1 MVISNYLITFAS
13 TCSPRFSSDQRA
25 QGELFFD
32 LNFMPR
38 VPYSKPPLTF
48 HEQLQQLKD
57 RGLVIEKDSKCLFLL
72 ETISYYRLSGYWY
85 PMLQMPKSDHV
96 FKPNSSFNASFNLYC
111 FDRELR
117 KLVTAEL
124 EKIEIAIRA
133 KMIYVLSHEYGAFWF
148 SDATLF
154 SDSSKFHST
163 LHKIT
168 EEYNRS
174 KEDFIAS
181 FKVKYNNPLPPSWI
195 ILEISSFGVLSN
207 LYQNLRPGRA
217 KREISHHFGLDD
229 STFESWIHSIAYI
242 RNVCAHHSRLWNKA
256 LRIAPVIP
264 NNPQKTWLSVYH
276 TKNTNSGSIRNI
288 NNRTYY
294 ILSMII
300 YFSKI
305 VNPKTKFKNK
315 FLELLTKY
323 PNVDTYAMGFTN
335 NWKQEELWKVKQS
348 FFKRILSNLGIV
360 K

>member
-1 MVISNYLITFAS
+1 
-13 TCSPRFSSDQRA
+13 
-25 QGELFFD
+25 
-32 LNFMPR
+32 MPR

-48 HEQLQQLKD
+48 NDQLQQLKN
-57 RGLVIEKDSKCLFLL
+57 RGLIIERDSKCLFLL

-85 PMLQMPKSDHV
+85 PMLQMPKSTHV
-96 FKPNSSFNASFNLYC
+96 FKPNSSFNSSFNLYC

-117 KLVTAEL
+117 KLVTAEI

-148 SDATLF
+148 SDAALF
-154 SDSSKFHST
+154 SNNVKFRST
-163 LHKIT
+163 LNRIT
-168 EEYNRS
+168 EEYDRS

-195 ILEISSFGVLSN
+195 ILEVSSFGVLSN
-207 LYQNLRPGRA
+207 LYQNLKPGRA

-256 LRIAPVIP
+256 LRISPVIP
-264 NNPQKTWLSVYH
+264 NNPQKTLLSVYH
-276 TKNTNSGSIRNI
+276 TINSNNGSIRNI

-294 ILSMII
+294 ILSMIV
-300 YFSKI
+300 YLSKI

-315 FLELLTKY
+315 FISLLNKY
-323 PNVDTYAMGFTN
+323 PNVDPLAMGFTN
-335 NWKQEELWKVKQS
+335 NWKQEELWKIEGS
-348 FFKRILSNLGIV
+348 FFKRIIVHLGWV